1 MMLDQISSFRSKI
14 PWRRCAEVCLLISF
28 CLLSACGFE
37 IDPRTLWHN
46 RTGAEHLAKDST
58 TEAQRSFLSALAID
72 PFISEVHTNLGLTYH
87 VLKQGDQALLSY
99 QAAEKWAQN
108 EPALFASRFNQGVLR
123 GQSQKIEEALAAY
136 QSALLARP
144 DSLEAKTNIEL
155 LVQSQMKGSS
165 GENQQPQEGDGQ
177 GQKQSEG
184 KEGDD
189 KDNKDKKPP
198 PKEGDKPYEMK
209 KFEGDLDENDVKKI
223 LGELKQQEKRIR
235 EQFNRGDVKERP
247 REKDW

>member
-1 MMLDQISSFRSKI
+1 MMLDPKPSFRKKVGS
-14 PWRRCAEVCLLISF
+14 RGFVQVGLLLS
-28 CLLSACGFE
+28 CWWLSACGFE

-46 RTGAEHLAKDST
+46 RTGVEHLTKEST
-58 TEAQRSFLSALAID
+58 SEAQRSFLSALAVD

-87 VLKQGDQALLSY
+87 VLKQGDQALQSY
-99 QAAEKWAQN
+99 QSAEKWAQN

-136 QSALLARP
+136 QSALQARP

-155 LVQSQMKGSS
+155 LVQSQMKGSG
-165 GENQQPQEGDGQ
+165 GENEQNQEGDGQ
-177 GQKQSEG
+177 GQKQANG
-184 KEGDD
+184 KEGEDP
-189 KDNKDKKPP
+189 NKPP
-198 PKEGDKPYEMK
+198 PKKEGDQPYEMK
-209 KFEGDLDENDVKKI
+209 QFEGDLSEHDVKKI

-235 EQFNRGDVKERP
+235 EQFNRGNVKERP